1 MNSRK
6 QTARLAGAL
15 YLAMGLFSAI
25 GLVYFPGR
33 FVVPGDAAS
42 TAARIVSAPLLY
54 RLWAASD
61 LLVEVFYIYLAMTL
75 YQLFKDVD
83 RNQARVLV
91 AMVLV
96 QVPMW
101 FALTLTQL
109 APRVLLSGSR
119 YWSVF
124 DKPQLDA
131 LALGFLSLSS
141 RGVDAMSAY
150 SGLWL
155 LPLGLLVYKS
165 RFIPRLV
172 GVFVLVAASAYLV
185 SAATA
190 FVFPVYHRF
199 VFWGAA
205 PLPCCCCSAGP
216 KKSISPP
223 TMRTPVTI
231 PVTRNCCAEA

>member
-1 MNSRK
+1 VTSRRR
-6 QTARLAGAL
+6 TARLAGAL
-15 YLAMGLFSAI
+15 YVAMSLFAAV

-33 FVVPGDAAS
+33 FVVQGDAAA
-42 TAARIVSAPLLY
+42 TASRIVAAPLLY
-54 RLWAASD
+54 RLWSVTD
-61 LLVEVFYIYLAMTL
+61 LVAGVFAIYLAMTL

-91 AMVLV
+91 AMLLV

-109 APRVLLSGSR
+109 APRVLLNGSS

-131 LALGFLSLSS
+131 LALGFLGLSS
-141 RGVDAMSAY
+141 RGVGAMSAY

-155 LPLGLLVYKS
+155 LPLGLLVYRS
-165 RFIPRLV
+165 GFIPRML
-172 GVFVLVAASAYLV
+172 GVFLIVAGCSYLI
-185 SAATA
+185 SAATYFILPA
-190 FVFPVYHRF
+190 YYGT

-205 PLPCCCCSAGP
+205 PLYGLGEI
-216 KKSISPP
+216 SIVGWLLIKGA
-223 TMRTPVTI
+223 RED
-231 PVTRNCCAEA
+231 AA

>member
-1 MNSRK
+1 MKSRQ

-15 YLAMGLFSAI
+15 YLAMGLFAAI

-33 FVVPGDAAS
+33 FVVPGDAAA

-54 RLWAASD
+54 RLWAATD
-61 LLVEVFYIYLAMTL
+61 LVVEVFTVYLAMTL

-109 APRVLLSGSR
+109 APRVLLNGAS
-119 YWSVF
+119 YWSAF
-124 DKPQLDA
+124 DKPQLEA
-131 LALGFLSLSS
+131 LALGFLGLSS

-155 LPLGLLVYKS
+155 IPLGLLVYKS
-165 RFIPRLV
+165 RFIPRLL
-172 GVFVLVAASAYLV
+172 GVFVLVAAAAYLV

-190 FVFPVYHRF
+190 FVFPTYHSF

-205 PLPCCCCSAGP
+205 PLYGLGEIGIIGWLLIKGARED
-216 KKSISPP
+216 
-223 TMRTPVTI
+223 T
-231 PVTRNCCAEA
+231 A

>member
-6 QTARLAGAL
+6 QTARFAGAL
-15 YLAMGLFSAI
+15 YLAMGLFGAI

-33 FVVPGDAAS
+33 FVVPGDAAA

-54 RLWAASD
+54 RLWTATD
-61 LLVEVFYIYLAMTL
+61 LVAGVFAIYLAMTL

-91 AMVLV
+91 AMLLV

-109 APRVLLSGSR
+109 APRVLLNGSN

-131 LALGFLSLSS
+131 LALGFLGLSS
-141 RGVDAMSAY
+141 RGVGAMSAY

-155 LPLGLLVYKS
+155 LPLGLLVYRS
-165 RFIPRLV
+165 GFIPRLL
-172 GVFVLVAASAYLV
+172 GVFVLIAAGAYLV
-185 SAATA
+185 SAATH
-190 FVFPVYHRF
+190 FLFPAYYAT

-205 PLPCCCCSAGP
+205 PLYGLGEIGIIGWLLIKGA
-216 KKSISPP
+216 
-223 TMRTPVTI
+223 RTE
-231 PVTRNCCAEA
+231 RLEAS

>member
-1 MNSRK
+1 MKTRR

-15 YLAMGLFSAI
+15 YVAMSLPAAI

-33 FVVPGDAAS
+33 FVVQGDAAA

-54 RLWAASD
+54 RLWAATD
-61 LLVEVFYIYLAMTL
+61 LVAGVFAIYLAMTL

-91 AMVLV
+91 AMLLV

-101 FALTLTQL
+101 FALTLIQL
-109 APRVLLSGSR
+109 APRVLLSGGS

-131 LALGFLSLSS
+131 LALGCLGLSS
-141 RGVDAMSAY
+141 RGVGAMSAY

-155 LPLGLLVYKS
+155 LPLGLLVH
-165 RFIPRLV
+165 RCGFIPRIL
-172 GVFVLVAASAYLV
+172 GVFVIVAGCSYLF
-185 SAATA
+185 SAATY
-190 FVFPVYHRF
+190 FLFPAYYGT
-199 VFWGAA
+199 VFWIASPLYGLGEISIVGWLLIKGAREDA
-205 PLPCCCCSAGP
+205 A
-216 KKSISPP
+216 
-223 TMRTPVTI
+223 
-231 PVTRNCCAEA
+231 

>member
-1 MNSRK
+1 MTSRK

-15 YLAMGLFSAI
+15 YVAMALFAAI
-25 GLVYFPGR
+25 GLTYFPGR
-33 FVVPGDAAS
+33 FVVEGDAAA
-42 TAARIVSAPLLY
+42 TATRIASAPLLY
-54 RLWAASD
+54 RLWSATD
-61 LLVEVFYIYLAMTL
+61 LVAGVFAVYLAMTL

-91 AMVLV
+91 AMLLV

-109 APRVLLSGSR
+109 APRVLLNGSS

-131 LALGFLSLSS
+131 LALGVLGLSS
-141 RGVDAMSAY
+141 RGVAAMSAY

-155 LPLGLLVYKS
+155 LPLGILVYRS
-165 RFIPRLV
+165 GFIPRLL
-172 GVFVLVAASAYLV
+172 GVFVLVAGCSYLV
-185 SAATA
+185 SAATYFA
-190 FVFPVYHRF
+190 FPVYYGI

-205 PLPCCCCSAGP
+205 PLYGLGEI
-216 KKSISPP
+216 SIIGWLLIKGA
-223 TMRTPVTI
+223 REDAV
-231 PVTRNCCAEA
+231 

>member
-1 MNSRK
+1 METTVTSRRH
-6 QTARLAGAL
+6 TARLAGAL
-15 YLAMGLFSAI
+15 YLAMGLFAAI

-33 FVVPGDAAS
+33 FVVPGDAAA

-61 LLVEVFYIYLAMTL
+61 LVEGPLAIYLAMTL
-75 YQLFKDVD
+75 YKLFKDVD
-83 RNQARVLV
+83 RTQARVLV
-91 AMVLV
+91 GMLLV

-109 APRVLLSGSR
+109 APRVFLSGNN
-119 YWSVF
+119 YWSAF

-131 LALGFLSLSS
+131 LALGFLGLSS

-155 LPLGLLVYKS
+155 LPFGILVYKS

-190 FVFPVYHRF
+190 LVFPAYHGF
-199 VFWGAA
+199 VFWSAA
-205 PLPCCCCSAGP
+205 PLYGLGEIGIIGWLLLKGA
-216 KKSISPP
+216 
-223 TMRTPVTI
+223 REDVVT
-231 PVTRNCCAEA
+231 A

>member
-1 MNSRK
+1 MNSRT

-25 GLVYFPGR
+25 SLVYFPSR
-33 FVVPGDAAS
+33 FVVPSDASA

-61 LLVEVFYIYLAMTL
+61 LLVEVLYIYLAMTL
-75 YQLFKDVD
+75 YQLFKDVN
-83 RNQARVLV
+83 RYQARVLV

-109 APRVLLSGSR
+109 VPRVLLNGSN
-119 YWSVF
+119 YWSVYN
-124 DKPQLDA
+124 KPQLDA
-131 LALGFLSLSS
+131 LALGFLGLSS

-155 LPLGLLVYKS
+155 LPFGLLVYKS

-190 FVFPVYHRF
+190 FIFPAYHRF

-205 PLPCCCCSAGP
+205 PLYGLGEIGIIGWLLIKGAREDGEYREP
-216 KKSISPP
+216 
-223 TMRTPVTI
+223 
-231 PVTRNCCAEA
+231 N